1 MFILG
6 AFISLIRIFTVV
18 YEKRKGVKMF
28 DLILYTIPVIV
39 LVIGLLMYFI
49 GSSKKNN
56 ILKGVGIGFIICLI
70 VLESPN
76 IIQGFIEGFTEGY
89 SD

>member
-1 MFILG
+1 
-6 AFISLIRIFTVV
+6 
-18 YEKRKGVKMF
+18 MF
-28 DLILYTIPVIV
+28 DLILYTIPAIV
-39 LVIGLLMYFI
+39 LVIGILMYFI

-56 ILKGVGIGFIICLI
+56 KLKGVGIGFIICLI

-76 IIQGFIEGFTEGY
+76 IIQGFIEGFIDGY

>member
-1 MFILG
+1 
-6 AFISLIRIFTVV
+6 
-18 YEKRKGVKMF
+18 MF
-28 DLILYTIPVIV
+28 DLILYMIPAIV

-49 GSSKKNN
+49 GRSKKNN
-56 ILKGVGIGFIICLI
+56 KLKGVGIGFIICLI

-76 IIQGFIEGFTEGY
+76 IVQGFIEGFTDGY

>member
-1 MFILG
+1 
-6 AFISLIRIFTVV
+6 
-18 YEKRKGVKMF
+18 MF
-28 DLILYTIPVIV
+28 DLILYMIPAIV

-49 GSSKKNN
+49 GRSKKNN
-56 ILKGVGIGFIICLI
+56 KLKGVGIGFIICLI

-76 IIQGFIEGFTEGY
+76 IVQGFIEGFIEGFTDGY

>member
-1 MFILG
+1 
-6 AFISLIRIFTVV
+6 
-18 YEKRKGVKMF
+18 MF
-28 DLILYTIPVIV
+28 DLILYTIPAIV

-49 GSSKKNN
+49 GRSKKNN
-56 ILKGVGIGFIICLI
+56 KLKGVGIGFIICLI

-76 IIQGFIEGFTEGY
+76 IVQGFIEGFTDGY